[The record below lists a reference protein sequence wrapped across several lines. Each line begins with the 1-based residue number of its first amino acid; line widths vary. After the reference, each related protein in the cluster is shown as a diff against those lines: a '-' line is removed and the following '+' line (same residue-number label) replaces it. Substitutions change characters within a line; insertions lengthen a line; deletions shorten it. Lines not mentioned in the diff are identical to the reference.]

1 MFLIDWMFDKM
12 GYTKKVD
19 WTTVFGKYEVT
30 LDVPDRG
37 SKVTV
42 KKPSKKVA
50 TKRKTVAK
58 KSVKIQS
65 APTKGNF
72 SKKQIQGAIK
82 AARKKA

>member
-1 MFLIDWMFDKM
+1 MFIIDWVFDKM
-12 GYTKKVD
+12 GYTKKVYWAD
-19 WTTVFGKYEVT
+19 VFKT
-30 LDVPDRG
+30 FDCP
-37 SKVTV
+37 
-42 KKPSKKVA
+42 KPVKKVA

-72 SKKQIQGAIK
+72 SKKQIQVAIK